1 MSKMFSETI
10 PENDDEI
17 DDTDLDCPKVSGE
30 VLEKIV
36 EYCVHY
42 QEDPMKPIE
51 FKSNENQ
58 ETLEEVIGQE
68 WYLTFIK
75 QFSRDQLFPLI
86 AACNFLDIQPLLNLS
101 VLAMCVSINN
111 KSEDEIRQ
119 IFNIPKPVRN
129 SGTESKEG

>member
-17 DDTDLDCPKVSGE
+17 DDRDLDCPKVSGE

-42 QEDPMKPIE
+42 QEDPMKSIE
-51 FKSNENQ
+51 FKNNEK
-58 ETLEEVIGQE
+58 TLEEVLGQE

-75 QFSRDQLFPLI
+75 QFDRDQIFALI
-86 AACNFLDIQPLLNLS
+86 AACNFLDIEPLLNLA
-101 VLAMCVSINN
+101 VLAMSVSINN

-119 IFNIPKPVRN
+119 IFNLPKVVKN
-129 SGTESKEG
+129 SGTESKVG